1 MEARKSR
8 VRKATTMDYQPGLKA
23 ILDSSTLLVNWA
35 LALFA
40 GSAAAIVSTSFER
53 PKKQLTRLFYLLF
66 PVAWCFLGS
75 SLWAAQDISR
85 RYVAAQ
91 FSHDSENLRN
101 ILSKIN
107 GDYLRQWQML
117 AIGLLFLCAWLLW
130 FVVWW
135 IWCAPDKIKKRES
148 TYDVN

>member
-1 MEARKSR
+1 
-8 VRKATTMDYQPGLKA
+8 MDYQAGLKA

-53 PKKQLTRLFYLLF
+53 PKKRLTRSVYLLF
-66 PVAWCFLGS
+66 PAAWACLGW
-75 SLWAAQDISR
+75 SLWAAQKISR
-85 RYVAAQ
+85 HYVAAQ
-91 FSHDSENLRN
+91 LSPGPENVQRV
-101 ILSKIN
+101 LSKMN
-107 GDYLRQWQML
+107 NAFLCQWQML
-117 AIGLLFLCAWLLW
+117 AAGLVFLSVWLCW

-135 IWCAPDKIKKRES
+135 IWFAPEIIKKRES